1 MVMGWTIEFVSI
13 AASNKG
19 LLNGKTHLP
28 SELVPSG
35 NKINFSHRS
44 SCSLINLTC
53 SWDALRSR
61 RMKIVRVILD
71 KNPKIGQLVTSDF
84 AINLPGTSDPRIII
98 SR

>member
-71 KNPKIGQLVTSDF
+71 KNPKIGQLATSDF
-84 AINLPGTSDPRIII
+84 AINLPGISDPRIII

>member
-35 NKINFSHRS
+35 K
-44 SCSLINLTC
+44 
-53 SWDALRSR
+53 
-61 RMKIVRVILD
+61 
-71 KNPKIGQLVTSDF
+71 
-84 AINLPGTSDPRIII
+84 
-98 SR
+98 